1 MISPEWKFCPYCRQN
16 LLKPEARRSFA

>member
-1 MISPEWKFCPYCRQN
+1 MISPEWKFCPYCRQD